1 MNKDSQYKNNIRA
14 DTYAILIQ
22 MRNLKGILGLLV
34 VGALILSTQSS
45 LAITQSLTFRGR
57 EGSIIEVRATIETT
71 NLNEGEHVLEIEV
84 ILVSLGEEVRGI
96 DFIIVYFRIGE
107 FSSAIDFSQH
117 QLSPS
122 TEALQQATTFV
133 YDKEWDEVML
143 EISLLFFEETQED
156 DTFPDNMHYSDYQP
170 YFKVTPKR
178 FLRENQYMF
187 FIAIFFI
194 ISVSH
199 LSIRKWKE
207 HSLKSQE
214 ILFSC
219 AKCGFESKIKV
230 KRNPHNRI
238 SHTCPNCSF
247 NKYNMHL
254 LK

>member
-1 MNKDSQYKNNIRA
+1 
-14 DTYAILIQ
+14 

-34 VGALILSTQSS
+34 IGALILSTQSS

-57 EGSIIEVRATIETT
+57 EGSVVELKATIETT
-71 NLNEGEHVLEIEV
+71 NLNEGEHVLEVEV
-84 ILVSLGEEVRGI
+84 ILVSLGEKVSGI
-96 DFIIVYFRIGE
+96 DFIIVYFRIGD

-117 QLSPS
+117 QLSPNID
-122 TEALQQATTFV
+122 TLQQTTTFIYV
-133 YDKEWDEVML
+133 KEWDEVML
-143 EISLLFFEETQED
+143 EISLLFFEETQD
-156 DTFPDNMHYSDYQP
+156 DYTFPDNMHYSDYQP

-187 FIAIFFI
+187 FIAIFLVI
-194 ISVSH
+194 AVSH
-199 LSIRKWKE
+199 FSIRKWKNQ
-207 HSLKSQE
+207 SIKSQE

-230 KRNPHNRI
+230 KKNPHNRI